1 MLAQSGRLGNLTPRC
16 FRTLLAAGAIVAWC
30 ATEGCFSAN
39 LFDSAEMNC
48 IYAAMTRQPGFH
60 LSAYI
65 SQEFKYLD
73 THFLTEL
80 KSFLKV
86 QTGR

>member
-16 FRTLLAAGAIVAWC
+16 FRTLLATGAIVAWC